1 MTRFP
6 AMTTLRDGLSAA
18 SAQSR
23 IDDVRI
29 RDVRE
34 ISPPID
40 LLHELPASTA
50 VGDVVC
56 DARASISRIL
66 AGEDPRLLVV
76 VGPCS
81 IHNVPAA
88 LEYARAIR
96 EFSRQFRH
104 WLLIVM
110 RVYFEKPR
118 TRGGWKGLINDPYLD
133 GTFHI
138 NDGLRLARQLLLE
151 INGMG
156 VPTATEFVDPISP
169 QYIGDLISWAAIGAR
184 TTESQAHREL
194 ASGLSCP
201 VGLKNSTSGDIRV
214 AVNAAIAARRPHP

>member
-118 TRGGWKGLINDPYLD
+118 TRGGWKGLINDPDLA
-133 GTFHI
+133 GTVHI

-151 INGMG
+151 SNGMAAT
-156 VPTATEFVDPISP
+156 TATPLADPTSP
-169 QYIGDLISWAAIGAR
+169 QCIAEPIAW
-184 TTESQAHREL
+184 
-194 ASGLSCP
+194 
-201 VGLKNSTSGDIRV
+201 
-214 AVNAAIAARRPHP
+214 AAIAAPTAGSRVHTE